1 MVCRKTLTEVNPD
14 WLVNG
19 IFTAMQNFD
28 IPWKDLQ
35 INTFLDIEYYGN
47 NSGNKLIS
55 PLVDKLL
62 NTDEELT
69 QNELVLLA
77 RVIFTLNGVNWS
89 KVWSTLSL
97 NYNPIENYSMIEVM
111 TNDQKVIQ
119 FGRTETRTDNLT
131 HTKEGTETETP
142 NTTETRTDNLTHTK
156 EGTETETPNTTETR
170 TDNLTHTKE
179 GTETETPNTTETQT
193 PDLNNTKSESRY
205 GFNSSDA
212 VPANIVE
219 DVSTGTNTI
228 EKTGTDETEYDLTE
242 TQTGTQTTVK
252 TGTDETEYDLTET
265 QTGTQT
271 TVKTGT
277 DETEYDLTE
286 TQTGTQTIVTTGT
299 NETEYD
305 ITETQT
311 GTQGNVSGGS
321 DTETRNYRLTRSGNI
336 GVTTSQQM
344 LESERLL
351 WVWNFFRDVV
361 FPDVDKVLTINI
373 Y

>member
-1 MVCRKTLTEVNPD
+1 MICRKTLIEVNPD

-28 IPWKDLQ
+28 IPWKNLG

-47 NSGNKLIS
+47 NSGSKLIS

-62 NTDEELT
+62 NADEELT

-89 KVWSTLSL
+89 KLWSTLSL
-97 NYNPIENYSMIEVM
+97 EYNPIENYSMVEVM

-131 HTKEGTETETP
+131 HAKTGTETEAP
-142 NTTETRTDNLTHTK
+142 NTTETRTDNLTHGKT
-156 EGTETETPNTTETR
+156 GTETEA
-170 TDNLTHTKE
+170 
-179 GTETETPNTTETQT
+179 PNTTETQT
-193 PDLNNTKSESRY
+193 PNLTNTKSESRY
-205 GFNSSDA
+205 GFNSDTA
-212 VPANIVE
+212 VPVSTVGE
-219 DVSTGTNTI
+219 TSTGTNTVT
-228 EKTGTDETEYDLTE
+228 KTGTEQKTYN
-242 TQTGTQTTVK
+242 TQEIDTGTQTTAMS
-252 TGTDETEYDLTET
+252 GTNQTTYNTQETE
-265 QTGTQT
+265 TGTQT
-271 TVKTGT
+271 TAMS
-277 DETEYDLTE
+277 
-286 TQTGTQTIVTTGT
+286 GT
-299 NETEYD
+299 NQTTYNTQETD
-305 ITETQT
+305 T

-344 LESERLL
+344 LESERQL